1 MSPGAQGQALRTRP
15 KVERIKMMQQSVGA
29 TGQAGVLS
37 GLGRRLAT
45 MNVAVGLIVLAWFV
59 LVIVPIIVLFAYSFF
74 TTAQFRTVYS
84 PSFTTWVELFSS
96 GRWEV
101 TLRTLRIALTV
112 TLIELAV
119 GFPFALWLAK
129 GGVGKVGRAVCLA
142 MLTIPFFLDVSSRTI
157 VWRAILGQ
165 SGLINTVL
173 MGLGLT
179 DAPLD
184 WLLYSEVA
192 VLFGMVVTLFPPMVM
207 PIYLAIS
214 LIDDTLLEASN
225 DLGASPWQTLSRVII
240 PLSLPGVMA
249 GIVFC
254 LGPALAAWVE
264 PGMLGGGFV
273 NLISNSIESA
283 YSALRYPVVAAL
295 SAFVILLLL
304 LMLAGMYL
312 IARRFGDP
320 ASSFRVLRG

>member
-1 MSPGAQGQALRTRP
+1 
-15 KVERIKMMQQSVGA
+15 MQQSLGA
-29 TGQAGVLS
+29 AGRAGGLS
-37 GLGRRLAT
+37 GVIRRLAT
-45 MNVAVGLIVLAWFV
+45 MNSVVGLIVLAWFV
-59 LVIVPIIVLFAYSFF
+59 LVIVPIIVLFAFSFF

-84 PSFTTWVELFSS
+84 PTITTWVELFSS

-101 TLRTLRIALTV
+101 TLRTLRIAMTV

-129 GGVGKVGRAVCLA
+129 GRVSKVGRAVCLA

-165 SGLINTVL
+165 SGLINTLL
-173 MGLGLT
+173 MGLGLS
-179 DAPLD
+179 DAPLE

-295 SAFVILLLL
+295 SAFVILLLF
-304 LMLAGMYL
+304 LMLGGMYL